1 MQAQHPSRLLRLTP
15 HISIL
20 LAVALLLC
28 VVGGAP
34 TAAIA
39 AAERCQPQAVTT
51 DFCTKFTH
59 HSDVAVVVPD
69 PVVSPDGSGLRPH
82 LFYTQDTFT
91 HPLPSYLTTP
101 SGRSPPL
108 LS

>member
-39 AAERCQPQAVTT
+39 AAERCQPQAVTA
-51 DFCTKFTH
+51 DFCTKVTK
-59 HSDVAVVVPD
+59 HSDVLAVVPD
-69 PVVSPDGSGLRPH
+69 AVVSANDSGRTPH
-82 LFYTQDTFT
+82 LLSIRDPFT
-91 HPLPSYLTTP
+91 HALPGYLTTP

>member
-1 MQAQHPSRLLRLTP
+1 MQTQRRPRLLRRTP
-15 HISIL
+15 LISGL
-20 LAVALLLC
+20 LPLVLLLC

-39 AAERCQPQAVTT
+39 AAESCQPQAVTPN
-51 DFCTKFTH
+51 FCTKFTH
-59 HSDVAVVVPD
+59 HSDVAAVVPD
-69 PVVSPDGSGLRPH
+69 PVVSLDGSGLRPH

-108 LS
+108 L